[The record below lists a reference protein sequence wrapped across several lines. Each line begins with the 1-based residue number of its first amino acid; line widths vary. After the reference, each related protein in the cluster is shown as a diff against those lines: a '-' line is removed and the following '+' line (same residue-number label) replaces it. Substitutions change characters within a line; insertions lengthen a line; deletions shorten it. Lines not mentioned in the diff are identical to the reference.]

1 MEEKK
6 INIDMNLFK
15 ISGKTRKKREN
26 NNENRIKVKN
36 SFEKKKIDTLKKNSI
51 LKMIRQHQE
60 QRYKKLFEEEK
71 KPIKEEKEENNN
83 FNEDFK
89 EAKDYLESLTEK
101 NKNSFNKT
109 LKNYSTNSL
118 LLHPSID
125 PFQENITNISDS
137 IISNTST
144 PISPITLKPSL
155 NNISYPKYGC
165 LKNGNLPTYR
175 TLQNQTRKAL
185 HIPIPI
191 PKNNPMIN
199 ISNPIPNFGGS
210 GYSNQPNQELLQ
222 RPKQEYNQEKIQE
235 YQENRVNNSLKRAS
249 EIKQTIDKISEIKQN
264 IKPKKMKR
272 KKTIRR
278 TFKIGKSK
286 LNPKIGV
293 LVSNKTIRNNI
304 STKSQLLK
312 QVPIDEVKK
321 FLIKRG
327 LIKVGS
333 ITPNDVLRKMYETS
347 FMVCGEIYNHNPENL
362 LYNFFNDK

>member
-15 ISGKTRKKREN
+15 ISGKTRKKRDN
-26 NNENRIKVKN
+26 NKNNENKIKIKN
-36 SFEKKKIDTLKKNSI
+36 SFEKKKMDTLKKKSI

-60 QRYKKLFEEEK
+60 QRYKKLFEQDK
-71 KPIKEEKEENNN
+71 KPIKEEENND

-118 LLHPSID
+118 LLHPSIN
-125 PFQENITNISDS
+125 PFDENNTNISDS

-144 PISPITLKPSL
+144 PSSPIILKPSL
-155 NNISYPKYGC
+155 NNIPPYPKYGC

-175 TLQNQTRKAL
+175 TLMNQTRKAVPN
-185 HIPIPI
+185 II
-191 PKNNPMIN
+191 NNPMIN
-199 ISNPIPNFGGS
+199 ISNPNITGG
-210 GYSNQPNQELLQ
+210 GREGTSNLLNKQNQDFIQKPILEQ
-222 RPKQEYNQEKIQE
+222 KQEYQQNI
-235 YQENRVNNSLKRAS
+235 ENRVNNSLKRAN
-249 EIKQTIDKISEIKQN
+249 EIKQTIDKINEIKHN

-286 LNPKIGV
+286 TVPKIGV

-333 ITPNDVLRKMYETS
+333 ITPNDVLRKMYES
-347 FMVCGEIYNHNPENL
+347 SLMVCGEIYNHNPENL